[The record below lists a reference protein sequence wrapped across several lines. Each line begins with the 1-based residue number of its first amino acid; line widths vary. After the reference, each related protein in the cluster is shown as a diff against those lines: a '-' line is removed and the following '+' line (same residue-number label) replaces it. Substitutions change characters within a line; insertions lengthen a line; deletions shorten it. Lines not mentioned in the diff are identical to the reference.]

1 MTRAADDGGPHWQVA
16 TLPAVPGGA
25 IPSTMPLAPPP
36 SPAGTSLLPHPSLPR
51 RPRRSHPFYHAPRS
65 PAVPGGDIHSTRPLA
80 PPPSPAEPSLLP
92 CPSLPRRPRRGHPL
106 AGRPSTA
113 ASGGLHDVNDILT
126 A

>member
-25 IPSTMPLAPPP
+25 IPSTRPLAPPP
-36 SPAGTSLLPHPSLPR
+36 SPAGTSIQ
-51 RPRRSHPFYHAPRS
+51 
-65 PAVPGGDIHSTRPLA
+65 PG
-80 PPPSPAEPSLLP
+80 PSLL
-92 CPSLPRRPRRGHPL
+92 RRPRRGHPL